1 MRLDVLIVTELKRGE
16 GAMSRVRLT
25 NLVNQHK
32 KMAEGFLNTLIESD
46 AVPSNFSGVMT
57 PKFGNFIFVWQFQ
70 KNKLVGSIAIHV
82 NNVANFRAKLAASAS
97 GVDYLVPNNITK
109 EENVES

>member
-1 MRLDVLIVTELKRGE
+1 MAKVRIV
-16 GAMSRVRLT
+16 

>member
-1 MRLDVLIVTELKRGE
+1 MAKLRI
-16 GAMSRVRLT
+16 S

>member
-1 MRLDVLIVTELKRGE
+1 MAKLRIV
-16 GAMSRVRLT
+16 